1 MRTLK
6 MKKLLSLLLALT
18 MIFALAA
25 CGNKQASKSQNESD
39 VSSDNKQTETNESK
53 ADESQEEQAESDLD
67 YVKGNG
73 KLVIGY
79 TNYAPMNYFDE
90 SGNFTGFDTEL
101 AILTCEKLG
110 LKPEFVEINW
120 DTKEVELNAKTI
132 DCIWNG
138 MTITPERQETM
149 EVTKPYVKNAQVV
162 LMKKGATYNGTESLI
177 GKTVVA
183 EQGSAGEET
192 VMADENLK
200 QANFVPKNLQTDCLL
215 ELKSGTAD
223 AAVLDLTLAKTMTGK
238 GTSYE
243 DIVIVDHLAEED
255 YGVAF
260 RKGSDICAEVNK
272 IFDELVADGT
282 MAALADKYG
291 LELAE

>member
-1 MRTLK
+1 VLK
-6 MKKLLSLLLALT
+6 DENDMKKWMSLLLALI

-25 CGNKQASKSQNESD
+25 CNN
-39 VSSDNKQTETNESK
+39 
-53 ADESQEEQAESDLD
+53 AEKTKKDSDLS

-73 KLVIGY
+73 KLIIGY

-90 SGNFTGFDTEL
+90 NGELTGFDTEL
-101 AILTCEKLG
+101 AIIVCEKLG
-110 LKPEFVEINW
+110 VEPEFVEIIW
-120 DTKEVELNAKTI
+120 DTKEVELNAKSI

-138 MTITPERQETM
+138 LTILPERKETM
-149 EVTKPYVKNAQVV
+149 EITKPYVKNAQVV
-162 LMKKGATYNGTESLI
+162 LVKKGTAYDGTASLI

-183 EQGSAGEET
+183 EQGSAGEDAI
-192 VMADENLK
+192 MADDNLK
-200 QANFVPKNLQTDCLL
+200 QANYVPKTMQTDCLM
-215 ELKSGTAD
+215 EIKSGTAD

-243 DIVIVDHLAEED
+243 DIEIVDYLAEED

-260 RKGSDICAEVNK
+260 RKGSDICAEVNR

-282 MAALADKYG
+282 MAALAEKYG
-291 LELAE
+291 LELSK